1 MPTSPLAR
9 FGVLVTVLGLSV
21 FLAYVQEFEVWKNAE
36 RIEFFELPSFAGNPY
51 TDTTLKDKATKF
63 AENKGLE
70 GPETVIFSPN
80 DNVMFTF
87 TRLGKVCTITED
99 GDVNV
104 YVDLNDHFQSG
115 TRPLGAAFAIEGV
128 QEVEPGDEQQQQQQV
143 LYIADAVQGLIR
155 IDQDRNVKL
164 VSTAA
169 PAGGRRIRYAND
181 VDVGKVTGDVYFT
194 DSTDIAP
201 QPVQESREKEGGPA
215 LYDTL
220 GASITD
226 VLRARRMGRLLKYS
240 PRTGKT
246 VEVVDDMWFANGVT
260 LAHDESHA
268 LVCETF
274 SARVLKVPLQLADHH
289 PVQWSASYLP
299 GYCDGINY
307 SADGKRVYVS
317 VPSPPPMISRVL
329 PLLPAWLSQAL
340 RCFVLA
346 VPPSLRPGPVKAGI
360 VLVLDGASG
369 ETLHTFTDPT
379 GETISMVSSITEDPR
394 DESRLLLGTLS
405 GNFVGV
411 LKL

>member
-1 MPTSPLAR
+1 
-9 FGVLVTVLGLSV
+9 V
-21 FLAYVQEFEVWKNAE
+21 FLAYVHEFDIWKNAE
-36 RIEFFELPSFAGNPY
+36 RIEFFELPSFGDSHPY

-63 AENKGLE
+63 AENKGLD
-70 GPETVIFSPN
+70 GPETVIFAPN
-80 DNVMFTF
+80 DNVMFAF
-87 TRLGKVCTITED
+87 NREGKVSTISED

-104 YVDLNDHFQSG
+104 YVDLNDHFKNG
-115 TRPLGAAFAIEGV
+115 TRPLGAAFAVEGA
-128 QEVEPGDEQQQQQQV
+128 QEVEPGDEQQQQV
-143 LYIADAVQGLIR
+143 LYIADDVQGLIR

-194 DSTDIAP
+194 DSTDIVP
-201 QPVQESREKEGGPA
+201 PPVQESEVKEGGPV

-226 VLRARRMGRLLKYS
+226 VLRARRTGRLLKYS

-246 VEVVDDMWFANGVT
+246 VEVVDDIWFANGVT
-260 LAHDESHA
+260 LASDESHA

-274 SARVLKVPLQLADHH
+274 SARILKVPLQQADRH

-307 SADGKRVYVS
+307 SVDGKRVYVS
-317 VPSPPPMISRVL
+317 VPSPPPLISRVL
-329 PLLPAWLSQAL
+329 PLLPAWLSHVL

-346 VPPSLRPGPVKAGI
+346 VPPFLRPGPVKAGI
-360 VLVLDGASG
+360 VVVLDAATG
-369 ETLHTFTDPT
+369 ETLHTLTDPA
-379 GETISMVSSITEDPR
+379 GDIISMVSSITEDPR
-394 DESRLLLGTLS
+394 VKSRLLLGTLS
-405 GNFVGV
+405 GNYVGV